1 MNGIEHVLLTHILAS
16 KDSFDRFLALARN
29 GDSMVNIDGKENAE
43 LLASAAKH
51 KGLSANVVVEVNVG
65 NNKTGQGPGE
75 LAARFSQ
82 CISNLE
88 GLRFRGIQ
96 GYEGHLQLSK
106 PNFEE
111 RKKEAQIS
119 LQKITDTISALK
131 KLGLDPEIVTCGGT
145 GTYNISR
152 GHRNSARFLYHDGQA
167 VLRDRTGG
175 ERLCTVHECTF
186 DRSEHT

>member
-1 MNGIEHVLLTHILAS
+1 
-16 KDSFDRFLALARN
+16 
-29 GDSMVNIDGKENAE
+29 MVNIDGKENAE
-43 LLASAAKH
+43 LLASAARH
-51 KGLSANVVVEVNVG
+51 KGLSANVVVEINVG

-82 CISNLE
+82 WISNLE

-145 GTYNISR
+145 GTYNISP
-152 GHRNSARFLYHDGQA
+152 GYPGVTEIQPGSYIMM
-167 VLRDRTGG
+167 DR
-175 ERLCTVHECTF
+175 RYS
-186 DRSEHT
+186 RSNRWGKTLHSP